1 MARRKK
7 KVMRTPKAARRA
19 ARKRRSGVAERR
31 KKQFTYR
38 GLTVDELNELPMF
51 APDDDPDALSVEAIM
66 PARGRRSMSRGYA
79 AGITNGGSN
88 LDEEHF
94 INRLRE
100 KLQSCDIVQQAMLDI
115 VKGAEGFECRSEGK
129 FLNYVNRAVE
139 NRIRDEADHWQ
150 TQKRDIKK
158 EVAIDGARTPQNS
171 TPLDMPDAHD
181 TPTPSL
187 VAIRNEELATLE
199 RAMDLLG
206 QQSEEYC
213 ELIIAVQIE
222 GRTYAEIAEEVGKNM
237 RNLEMFGLPGVKNLN
252 LYLQKIKK
260 SPTEKPKKIE
270 KENKPQSKEFCP
282 IHCGTIFLDNCKMLE
297 ALKSIK
303 FFNVSYPLLL
313 LPFLSRASD
322 IVGKK
327 IAAQYE
333 GNNFLLNFDK
343 TIFSK
348 NIRND
353 QIITLAKEV
362 SIEFLE
368 NNNSFS
374 DQEWKELYKLS
385 EETFVEET
393 DSLKTKGA
401 GAGLTDND

>member
-1 MARRKK
+1 MQSFNEIDTTSKRAS
-7 KVMRTPKAARRA
+7 KAA
-19 ARKRRSGVAERR
+19 G
-31 KKQFTYR
+31 
-38 GLTVDELNELPMF
+38 F
-51 APDDDPDALSVEAIM
+51 AW
-66 PARGRRSMSRGYA
+66 G
-79 AGITNGGSN
+79 
-88 LDEEHF
+88 
-94 INRLRE
+94 
-100 KLQSCDIVQQAMLDI
+100 
-115 VKGAEGFECRSEGK
+115 
-129 FLNYVNRAVE
+129 
-139 NRIRDEADHWQ
+139 
-150 TQKRDIKK
+150 
-158 EVAIDGARTPQNS
+158 
-171 TPLDMPDAHD
+171 
-181 TPTPSL
+181 
-187 VAIRNEELATLE
+187 
-199 RAMDLLG
+199 
-206 QQSEEYC
+206 
-213 ELIIAVQIE
+213 
-222 GRTYAEIAEEVGKNM
+222 IAEEVGKNM

-282 IHCGTIFLDNCKMLE
+282 IHCGAIFLDNCKMLE

-327 IAAQYE
+327 IATQYE

-348 NIRND
+348 NIKSD
-353 QIITLAKEV
+353 QIITFAKEV

-393 DSLKTKGA
+393 DSLKAKGA